1 MHTLITGPNGSGKST
16 LLGLI
21 SGVLYPS
28 EGKASSHTSKIGY
41 VGSSPLIIKASL
53 RENVLYGNKDSIE
66 DIEITKLLQK
76 LKLFKS
82 LEEYDLNRKISNKI
96 LSTGQMQKISFARA
110 LIGNKE
116 LLILDESTANLDTD
130 SKEIIYKLLKI
141 KFTIINSTP
150 RYKRYII

>member
-1 MHTLITGPNGSGKST
+1 M
-16 LLGLI
+16 
-21 SGVLYPS
+21 
-28 EGKASSHTSKIGY
+28 
-41 VGSSPLIIKASL
+41 
-53 RENVLYGNKDSIE
+53 YGNKDSIE

-130 SKEIIYKLLKI
+130 SKEIIYKLLKEI
-141 KFTIINSTP
+141 KFTIINSTH
-150 RYKRYII
+150 